1 MYHNILLIP
10 GKEGGR
16 VRKDLLH
23 EQEEGLKNQK
33 EIVFSNIQEAP
44 RVLQAMTKVA
54 MNPITM

>member
-33 EIVFSNIQEAP
+33 EIVFSNSQEAP

>member
-1 MYHNILLIP
+1 M
-10 GKEGGR
+10 
-16 VRKDLLH
+16 RKDLLH